1 MSVLVVGA
9 ALYLVLA
16 FPDDTRRFLPAGMD
30 YTWVHVG
37 LLVVLVYLLLTLI
50 RNVRGL
56 GRED

>member
-1 MSVLVVGA
+1 
-9 ALYLVLA
+9 
-16 FPDDTRRFLPAGMD
+16 MD
-30 YTWVHVG
+30 YTWVHFG